1 MRQSL
6 NHNNN
11 KLNNDGV
18 ELNSHTL
25 VERRCHAPLYYTFAI

>member
-11 KLNNDGV
+11 KLNNDSV
-18 ELNSHTL
+18 ELNSHTQ
-25 VERRCHAPLYYTFAI
+25 VERRCRDPVYYTLGI